1 MARPIAQCPLWVKSG
16 HVQCNS
22 VCPLCANSRL
32 MHCSKMRDYS
42 MTSSARRRNDSTDP
56 LVSAV
61 VHFAE
66 LNEIMAACAADAARA
81 CDPAQRSASA
91 TQHIIDGAIDG
102 LGLAQRNHS
111 PRAGMSVFLVRRHG
125 LSPRQNGDEFHHQ
138 QAALN
143 CPRASL
149 RYAPAHETDLS
160 VNSIHWF
167 SDQRAHPRLHI
178 NFASSA
184 SSRAATIDS
193 SASTS
198 RQQER

>member
-1 MARPIAQCPLWVKSG
+1 
-16 HVQCNS
+16 
-22 VCPLCANSRL
+22 

-42 MTSSARRRNDSTDP
+42 MTSSARRRNVSTDP

-111 PRAGMSVFLVRRHG
+111 PRAGMSVFLLVRRHG
-125 LSPRQNGDEFHHQ
+125 LSL
-138 QAALN
+138 AKTA
-143 CPRASL
+143 
-149 RYAPAHETDLS
+149 T
-160 VNSIHWF
+160 NSI
-167 SDQRAHPRLHI
+167 I
-178 NFASSA
+178 NKLL
-184 SSRAATIDS
+184 
-193 SASTS
+193 
-198 RQQER
+198 

>member
-1 MARPIAQCPLWVKSG
+1 
-16 HVQCNS
+16 
-22 VCPLCANSRL
+22 
-32 MHCSKMRDYS
+32 MRDYS

-111 PRAGMSVFLVRRHG
+111 PRAGMSVFLLVRRHG

-178 NFASSA
+178 N
-184 SSRAATIDS
+184 
-193 SASTS
+193 
-198 RQQER
+198 